1 MEKNLMCK
9 SQGLQAII
17 SFFLSD
23 DLQKYEKKVFNFFFI
38 KEPKCTYWVV
48 VDLHWNYSRCIE
60 KKVRAR
66 SRAHA

>member
-23 DLQKYEKKVFNFFFI
+23 DLQKYEKKVLNFFLS
-38 KEPKCTYWVV
+38 KNPNA
-48 VDLHWNYSRCIE
+48 LIE
-60 KKVRAR
+60 
-66 SRAHA
+66 